1 MKLRRRLRRK
11 LTLFSA
17 WSLAFGCV
25 IGWGS
30 FVMPG
35 TTFLPKAGTL
45 GTLIAMEISAF
56 MMLVISYNYAYM
68 IRKFPVS
75 GGQFIYAGRAFGKVH
90 GFICAWFLSLSY
102 ICIIPLNATGLALIF
117 RAVSGDLLQFGF
129 HYIFAGYDIYL
140 GEILLS
146 VSVLLVFAYIGTY
159 SINITGRIQAFLV
172 LLLLL
177 GVLILLAG
185 GVISPESSSKNLMP
199 FFSPEGNVLSQI
211 IAIVVIGPF
220 AFVGFDIVPQL
231 SEESDFSQDRA
242 KTIMDTSI
250 LCGCFVYIALSLV
263 AASVVPEGYSVWPE
277 YVNDLDTLKG
287 IESIPVFYSARE
299 YFGDSGILI
308 VVIAA
313 LSAMLTGV
321 LGFYTATSRL
331 LYSMAREKMIP
342 SYFRK
347 LNDRGS
353 PVKAILFCMSISL
366 LAPFIGRNA
375 LSWAVNMSSVGA
387 AISFGYTS
395 LAAMKFSRI
404 EGRMDIMIFG
414 VLGFILSMIFTL
426 LLLVPI
432 PSLDCSLDL
441 PSYILLI
448 LWSVLGAEFFSRS
461 QIMNRRKGA

>member
-1 MKLRRRLRRK
+1 MKLRRR

-17 WSLAFGCV
+17 WSLAFGFV

-75 GGQFIYAGRAFGKVH
+75 GGQFVYAERAFGKVH
-90 GFICAWFLSLSY
+90 GFICAWFLGLSY

-117 RAVSGDLLQFGF
+117 RAVTRGFLQFGF
-129 HYIFAGYDIYL
+129 HYTVAGYDIYP

-146 VSVLLVFAYIGTY
+146 VSVLLVFAFIGTY
-159 SINITGRIQAFLV
+159 SISITGKIQSFFVV
-172 LLLLL
+172 LLLS
-177 GVLILLAG
+177 GVILLLVG
-185 GVISPESSSKNLMP
+185 GIISPESSSENLMP
-199 FFSPEGNVLSQI
+199 LFSPEGNILSQVL
-211 IAIVVIGPF
+211 AIVVIGPF

-231 SEESDFSQDRA
+231 SEESNFSNDRV
-242 KTIMDTSI
+242 KVIMDTSI
-250 LCGCFVYIALSLV
+250 LCGCFVYISLALIG
-263 AASVVPEGYSVWPE
+263 ASVVPENYSGWPD
-277 YVNDLDTLKG
+277 YVNAIDALNG
-287 IESIPVFYSARE
+287 IESIPVFFSARE

-308 VVIAA
+308 VVTAA
-313 LSAMLTGV
+313 ISAMLTGV

-331 LYSMAREKMIP
+331 LYSMARERMIP
-342 SYFRK
+342 SYFGT

-353 PVKAILFCMSISL
+353 PVNAIIFCMSISL

-375 LSWAVNMSSVGA
+375 LGWAVNMSSVGG

-395 LAAMKFSRI
+395 LAAFKFSRI
-404 EGRMDIMIFG
+404 EGRTDIMIFG
-414 VLGFILSMIFTL
+414 GLGFILSMIFAL

-441 PSYILLI
+441 PSYILLV
-448 LWSVLGAEFFSRS
+448 LWTVLGAEFFSRS
-461 QIMNRRKGA
+461 QVMNRNK